1 MPEAASSSSAL
12 HQRQRDLEVRLRLL
26 EAEAV
31 DLEARRGQAVLAGG
45 EALAQLHQRVA
56 EVEVEQA
63 DVAAGIAALEAP
75 LARAREREQQ
85 ERQQALRD
93 AATALCQQRLQA
105 AGAVDRAL
113 QLLAR
118 EVGRWQG
125 LAGRLQPI
133 QHQLAMGEDLTI
145 ATGTLVDAESLRR
158 AFWAAAPAVA
168 TLLGLEPEG
177 SGSQPLAATDGAGR
191 VATRLQQRAA

>member
-1 MPEAASSSSAL
+1 M
-12 HQRQRDLEVRLRLL
+12 
-26 EAEAV
+26 
-31 DLEARRGQAVLAGG
+31 
-45 EALAQLHQRVA
+45 A
-56 EVEVEQA
+56 EVEVERR
-63 DVAAGIAALEAP
+63 DVVAALEAP
-75 LARAREREQQ
+75 LARAREGEGQERREQLRAAGLALC
-85 ERQQALRD
+85 RQRLEVAGEIDHVLRD
-93 AATALCQQRLQA
+93 LEDHVR
-105 AGAVDRAL
+105 
-113 QLLAR
+113 
-118 EVGRWQG
+118 RWRD